1 MTRRAVSKEVSR
13 VYQEHTLSRARMTAV
28 WGAEDTSYESKK
40 LAPIE
45 NGLKKL
51 LDLLPGFTFI
61 MCNGI

>member
-1 MTRRAVSKEVSR
+1 
-13 VYQEHTLSRARMTAV
+13 MTAV

-61 MCNGI
+61 MCKRYLTFDEHNQTFWNL